1 MKNESNQMSL
11 DEELKTL
18 LSNYKSDEIDYF
30 REIVN
35 EVEQYKSETIIT
47 CNVFIKESGSDG

>member
-1 MKNESNQMSL
+1 MNKEIKPVPL
-11 DEELKTL
+11 EEELKTL

-47 CNVFIKESGSDG
+47 CNVFTKESGSDG